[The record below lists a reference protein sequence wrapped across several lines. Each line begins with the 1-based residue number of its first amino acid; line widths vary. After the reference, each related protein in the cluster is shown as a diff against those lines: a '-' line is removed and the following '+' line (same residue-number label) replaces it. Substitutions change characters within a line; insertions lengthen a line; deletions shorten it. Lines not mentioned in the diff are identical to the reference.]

1 MSNRS
6 SAPPFYRPPPRRNS
20 AGAGS
25 STDPISM
32 IRAGDVML
40 RRESNPRPDG
50 TRVRFNTP
58 TNHRS
63 SSKTSSTPPEKP
75 PPKRTPKDGIL
86 VTFPLVRDV
95 TFPTTAGLQ
104 FWSLDG
110 PVIPTNRSLGTHRM
124 QPVNF
129 DNRRGTG
136 YHSAPPCAGR
146 NDTVYG
152 ENYRHPDSL
161 NSSPMSIVPMNEYA
175 KGGRVKKTGTAKL
188 HKDEVVL
195 PVSLVKQLTK
205 LMKKK

>member
-1 MSNRS
+1 
-6 SAPPFYRPPPRRNS
+6 
-20 AGAGS
+20 
-25 STDPISM
+25 M

-63 SSKTSSTPPEKP
+63 SSKTSSTPSERPQS
-75 PPKRTPKDGIL
+75 KRTPKDGIL

-104 FWSLDG
+104 IWSPDG
-110 PVIPTNRSLGTHRM
+110 PMIPTNHRM
-124 QPVNF
+124 QPVSF
-129 DNRRGTG
+129 DSHRGTG
-136 YHSAPPCAGR
+136 YHSAPPCTGR
-146 NDTVYG
+146 NNTVYG
-152 ENYRHPDSL
+152 QTYRHPDSL